1 MKGVGQPARRLSPH
15 RGRRAD
21 ISRRG
26 EPNFSLAPDDSAVS
40 RVYGRTVNSQ
50 RREPNETRSNVSG
63 RRSNRRRGTGRQHRR
78 QRTVPGERT
87 FTLYEDATHETTQL
101 VDAPPKS
108 PSPDPGSKRFRLSP
122 GDQLVGVTPVLDK
135 KGGKRIG
142 TRFTARA
149 RW

>member
-1 MKGVGQPARRLSPH
+1 
-15 RGRRAD
+15 
-21 ISRRG
+21 
-26 EPNFSLAPDDSAVS
+26 
-40 RVYGRTVNSQ
+40 
-50 RREPNETRSNVSG
+50 
-63 RRSNRRRGTGRQHRR
+63 
-78 QRTVPGERT
+78 
-87 FTLYEDATHETTQL
+87 L